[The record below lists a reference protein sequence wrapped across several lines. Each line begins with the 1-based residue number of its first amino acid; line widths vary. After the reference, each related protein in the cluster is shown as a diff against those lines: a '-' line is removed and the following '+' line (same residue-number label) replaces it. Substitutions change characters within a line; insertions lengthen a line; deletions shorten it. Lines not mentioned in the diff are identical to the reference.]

1 VTIRACWAVLATI
14 AVSPHIGLPERTQQA
29 VFRAEV
35 ASVFVNV
42 SVTQGNNPIA
52 GLASENFIISDNGVR
67 QTVDS
72 MAEEAVPIDLTLF
85 HDTSQSQAGRIEG
98 LKDDV
103 RRIAAM
109 LRPGDR
115 IRLITLD
122 FQIKDVFG
130 WQPAGRA
137 LDLSGVRFGRNSAV
151 YDGIFAAIMHRP
163 DPDRRHLIVAL
174 TDGIDGGSTVGSKAV
189 LDAARHAEGVLHL
202 VLLAN
207 RSSFKY
213 VAGYWLPTGADRDGQ
228 ERLKQAA
235 EVTGG
240 RVHTQILL
248 ANVVGYFRQAFD
260 DFRQSYVLRYTPT
273 GVARDGWHEIKVEVP
288 GHPRATI
295 RARKGY
301 FGGLE
306 ALRPSAVGLWPSVT
320 CVSCT

>member
-1 VTIRACWAVLATI
+1 MAVTIRACCVMLAAV
-14 AVSPHIGLPERTQQA
+14 AVSPHIKLPETRQQA

-52 GLASENFIISDNGVR
+52 GLSADDFVISDNNVR
-67 QTVDS
+67 QKIDTV
-72 MAEEAVPIDLTLF
+72 AVEAIPIDLTLF
-85 HDTSQSQAGRIEG
+85 HDTSISQSGRIEG

-103 RRIAAM
+103 RRIAAL
-109 LRPGDR
+109 LRPVDR
-115 IRLITLD
+115 IRLLTLD

-130 WQPAGRA
+130 WRAAGGS
-137 LDLSGVRFGRNSAV
+137 LDLSGVRAGSNSAV
-151 YDGIFAAIMHRP
+151 YDGVFAAIMHRP

-174 TDGIDGGSTVGSKAV
+174 TDGIDAGSTIGSQAV
-189 LDAARHAEGVLHL
+189 LDAARYSDGVLHL
-202 VLLAN
+202 VLLAH
-207 RSSFKY
+207 RGGKG
-213 VAGYWLPTGADRDGQ
+213 VAGYWLPTRADQDGQ
-228 ERLKQAA
+228 GRLEQAA

-260 DFRQSYVLRYTPT
+260 DFRQSYVLRYTLT
-273 GVARDGWHEIKVEVP
+273 GVAREGWHEIKVEAP

-301 FGGLE
+301 FGGE
-306 ALRPSAVGLWPSVT
+306 KRNAP
-320 CVSCT
+320 